1 MIKESRQQERGNNY
15 KSIHTN
21 NDVSKYMKQKKIHE
35 AKTDRNENRNR

>member
-21 NDVSKYMKQKKIHE
+21 NDVSKYMKQKKNTWS
-35 AKTDRNENRNR
+35 KNW